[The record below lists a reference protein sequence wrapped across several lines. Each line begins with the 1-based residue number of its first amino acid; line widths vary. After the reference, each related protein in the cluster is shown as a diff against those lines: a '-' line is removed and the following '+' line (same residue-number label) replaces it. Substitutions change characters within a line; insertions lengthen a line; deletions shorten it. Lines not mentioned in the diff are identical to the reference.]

1 MTTTSCS
8 IHGTRR
14 GMGRTRGRLANPSLL
29 VDYREEHSRV
39 PVFLH
44 ALGCTVELVPLE
56 VGDVVVSTH
65 IGVERKSAAD
75 LRQSWRDGSL
85 IQQCYELRKSF
96 SKPLLV
102 VELGAT
108 KERSRARSQ
117 AIVRT
122 LWRLFP
128 SAAIPVRYVE
138 NPEATAALLAELARS
153 AGCSTRPRPPK
164 TSFFH
169 RRTWIVCHMFA
180 ANPAHAEW
188 MLRKHKSIDLL
199 LRFAQTDSRNELM
212 LAPDS
217 RKFFKEVFCGDRA
230 PGPYE
235 VPWWTTTHPYWV
247 KPEVWFI
254 EAPDALPRWIRRLFP
269 EINWRSP
276 PSLDSTLENPPVDD
290 AIKRATALTD
300 KLSSDDDDFVL
311 L

>member
-1 MTTTSCS
+1 MTTTYQSV
-8 IHGTRR
+8 HGTGRD
-14 GMGRTRGRLANPSLL
+14 MGRTRSRVANPSLL

-39 PVFLH
+39 PVFLR
-44 ALGCTVELVPLE
+44 ALGCTIELVPLE
-56 VGDVVVSTH
+56 VGDVVVSTDVG
-65 IGVERKSAAD
+65 IERKSEAD

-128 SAAIPVRYVE
+128 SAAVPVRYVE
-138 NPEATAALLAELARS
+138 NPEGTAARVAELARC
-153 AGCSTRPRPPK
+153 AGGGSRPKPPK

-169 RRTWIVCHMFA
+169 RRTWSVCHMFA
-180 ANPAHAEW
+180 VNPAHAEW
-188 MLRKHKSIDLL
+188 MLKKHKSIEHL
-199 LRFAQTDSRNELM
+199 LRFAQTDSKNELM
-212 LAPDS
+212 LAHDS
-217 RKFFKEVFCGDRA
+217 RKFFKEVTCGDRT

-247 KPEVWFI
+247 KPEVWFV

-269 EINWRSP
+269 GINWRSP
-276 PSLDSTLENPPVDD
+276 PPLDSTTENPPVDD
-290 AIKRATALTD
+290 AIERATALTK